1 MQEMKRILGGIRR
14 ADEQYHLFED
24 GDRIL
29 VGISG
34 GKDSLTLVAA
44 LKEYARFCPAHFELT
59 GVLVDPGFN
68 EDEEK
73 RLMLRNR
80 IADYCAA
87 LGVPFHVIESPIAK
101 VVFEEHKED
110 NPCSLCARMRHRAL
124 LEDALAQGCNKIALG
139 HHREDAVDTFFMN
152 LLHEGRLGS
161 MPPAR
166 TLEGTSVTLIRPM
179 LTVSEKDI
187 QTYAKETGLPVMK
200 NPCPADKHTERET
213 VRKWLE
219 QEDKAHRGVYHRVF
233 SAMQKGHIE
242 GLTQSDDDN

>member
-14 ADEQYHLFED
+14 ADEQYHLFSD
-24 GDRIL
+24 GDKIL
-29 VGISG
+29 AGISG

-59 GVLVDPGFN
+59 GVHVDPGFG
-68 EDEEK
+68 EDAEVRRTVRASLE
-73 RLMLRNR
+73 
-80 IADYCAA
+80 AYCAS

-139 HHREDAVDTFFMN
+139 HHREDAVDTFIMN

-187 QTYAKETGLPVMK
+187 QTYAKEAGLPVMK

-242 GLTQSDDDN
+242 GLTQSDDET